1 MSHIKIK
8 KLLQWY
14 PKYGQFSIWLI
25 VMIQGIRYLFFRRSN
40 KLVSGWHPPI
50 ANELTKHIH
59 GQSYRIIDMSQPLIL
74 KLGDGQKNIQFD
86 EDIYP
91 LV

>member
-1 MSHIKIK
+1 MTPVKR
-8 KLLQWY
+8 LLQWY
-14 PKYGQFSIWLI
+14 PKYGLFSIWLI
-25 VMIQGIRYLFFRRSN
+25 VMIQGIRYLFFRKSN